1 MMWNDSVKRKLKE
14 RKTIIY
20 GMVRF
25 QNPVFA
31 SILAKAGAE
40 SITIDNEHYP
50 FTEDDIKN
58 ICRAVHAEGS
68 VCLVRLGTKSL
79 DAIYRVMDMGV
90 DGVIIP
96 NVETA
101 EEARMVV
108 DAVKY
113 PPAGRRGCCPITL
126 GADYGIGKSVLEYY
140 PQANEHSIVGL
151 MIESKKG
158 YANLDSILDVS
169 GIDFFSIGPSDFS
182 GSFGKPGQAA
192 TDPEIKAAMTD
203 AYRRIIKAGYSVSGL
218 SYTPEQAEENLKFG
232 KNILNI
238 GSDLQILCREF
249 TKHVKGAENVV
260 GKPLAEMTKGCS
272 LRDMLRKK
280 EPVLLPYIRIADPAS
295 VELAALCGVKAM
307 VLDDEH
313 FPFDDRQLVS
323 MIRAAHCRGAS
334 CLVRVHDKKKSSI
347 GRILDMGADG
357 IVAPQVG
364 SYKEALSI
372 VEAAKYAPLGKRG
385 LCPIAPGADF
395 GYGHCASEYAEEA
408 NKRIVV
414 GIMVETK
421 GAVDDLD
428 KILSIEGLDYVSV
441 GPSDISA
448 SYGLPGQYD
457 HPVVKK
463 VMEETWNKVRKS
475 CVALSG
481 QCYSNDKIAPAVE
494 AGKTVLNIGS
504 DLQYLTWGV
513 NGLLASIHEKIKEY
527 GNA

>member
-1 MMWNDSVKRKLKE
+1 MIGNNSVKQKLKE
-14 RKTIIY
+14 RKTIVS

-58 ICRAVHAEGS
+58 ICRAVHAENS

-113 PPAGRRGCCPITL
+113 PPVGRRGCCPITL

-140 PQANEHSIVGL
+140 PYANDNTIVGL

-158 YANLDSILDVS
+158 YANLDEILGVS
-169 GIDFFSIGPSDFS
+169 GIDFFAIGPSDFS

-203 AYRRIIKAGYSVSGL
+203 AYRRIINAGYSVSGL
-218 SYTPEQAEENLKFG
+218 SYTPQQAEDNLKFG

-249 TKHVKGAENVV
+249 QSHVKGAEAAL
-260 GKPLAEMTKGCS
+260 GKPQDMCDYHDLREM
-272 LRDMLRKK
+272 LVQKK
-280 EPVLLPYIRIADPAS
+280 PVLLPYIRVADPSS

-313 FPFDDRQLVS
+313 FTFDDRQLVS
-323 MIRAAHCRGAS
+323 MIKAAHCRGAA
-334 CLVRVHDKKKSSI
+334 CLVRVHDKSKPAI

-357 IVAPQVG
+357 IVAPQVE
-364 SYKEALSI
+364 SYEEALEI
-372 VEAAKYAPLGKRG
+372 VRAAKYSPMGNRG
-385 LCPIAPGADF
+385 FCSIAPGADF
-395 GYGHCASEYAEEA
+395 GYGHSASEYAEEA
-408 NKRIVV
+408 NKRSVV

-457 HPVVKK
+457 HPVVKN